1 MDRIDIKHLSVALG
15 VAIGAIALYTA
26 TPGLAQYYPYYSF
39 FNPMSSYYESEDDV
53 GLVETIARH
62 EGLGT
67 FAKALREAGLSGE
80 LAGETYTVLAP
91 TDDAFADLPPAI
103 RDDLLKPGNRQI
115 LQEILNYHLVAGR
128 ITREQVESGELVT
141 LQGDTVRIGGDPE
154 AAQLKLNDANADR
167 LPIPGPNDSVIVTI
181 DRVLLPPGLVPL
193 GATASDSGTGGR
205 GSSSGTTD
213 NSTTTAAADPPA
225 PPRTQTQFICSRG
238 ADDLPTTYAV
248 TPRGRVPVV
257 KWYSDYFS
265 GSGYTPEQRCQEVSA
280 RFQNF
285 YRLGW
290 LNYITHGVVNRQ
302 NVICVADQRG
312 TSCGGDRVLFTLKPG
327 SDPADTVQQLFN
339 VRTGA
344 SSPLFESE
352 DDAGVY
358 IDFRQFLDT
367 TPVETGTAPAPEP
380 EQLTAPADPAA
391 DGAIW

>member
-1 MDRIDIKHLSVALG
+1 MNIINIKHLSVVLG
-15 VAIGAIALYTA
+15 LAVGAIAMPMA
-26 TPGLAQYYPYYSF
+26 APAWAQYYPYYSF
-39 FNPMSSYYESEDDV
+39 FNPMSSYYESEEDL
-53 GLVETIARH
+53 GLVETIAQQEQLR
-62 EGLGT
+62 T
-67 FAKALREAGLSGE
+67 FAKALREAGLSRE
-80 LAGETYTVLAP
+80 LAGQTYTILAP
-91 TDDAFADLPPAI
+91 TDDAFANLPPAI
-103 RDDLLKPGNRQI
+103 RDDLLQPKNRQI

-128 ITREQVESGELVT
+128 ITREQVESGEILT
-141 LQGDTVRIGGDPE
+141 RQGNTVRIGGDPE
-154 AAQLKLNDANADR
+154 AAQLMLNDANADR

-193 GATASDSGTGGR
+193 GATTSDSGTAGG

-213 NSTTTAAADPPA
+213 NSSVTAVAEPPA
-225 PPRTQTQFICSRG
+225 VSPTQFICDRG
-238 ADDLPTTYAV
+238 TDNLFTTYAV

-265 GSGYTPEQRCQEVSA
+265 DSGYTPEQRCRAVSA

-290 LNYITHGVVNRQ
+290 LNYITHGIVNRQ
-302 NVICVADQRG
+302 NVICVANDRG
-312 TSCGGDRVLFTLKPG
+312 MPCGGDRVLFTLKPG
-327 SDPADTVQQLFN
+327 SDPADTVQRLFD

-352 DDAGVY
+352 DDTGVY

-380 EQLTAPADPAA
+380 EQLTTPADPTP
-391 DGAIW
+391 GGGIW

>member
-1 MDRIDIKHLSVALG
+1 MNMINIKHLSVALG
-15 VAIGAIALYTA
+15 AAIGAIALYTA
-26 TPGLAQYYPYYSF
+26 TPAPAQYYPYYSF
-39 FNPMSSYYESEDDV
+39 FNPMSSDYESEDDL
-53 GLVETIARH
+53 GLVETIARQ
-62 EGLGT
+62 ERLGT
-67 FAKALREAGLSGE
+67 FAQALREAGLSRE
-80 LAGETYTVLAP
+80 LAGKTHTVLAP

-103 RDDLLKPGNRQI
+103 RDDLLKPENRQI

-193 GATASDSGTGGR
+193 GATASDSGTAGGEP
-205 GSSSGTTD
+205 SQGTTD
-213 NSTTTAAADPPA
+213 NSSTPADPPA
-225 PPRTQTQFICSRG
+225 PAGTQTQFICSRG

-257 KWYSDYFS
+257 KWYSDHFS
-265 GSGYTPEQRCQEVSA
+265 GSGYTPEQRCRAVSA
-280 RFQNF
+280 RFQTF
-285 YRLGW
+285 YRLGQ

-302 NVICVADQRG
+302 NVICVADERG
-312 TSCGGDRVLFTLKPG
+312 MPCGGDRVLFTLKPG
-327 SDPADTVQQLFN
+327 SDPADTVQRLFDL
-339 VRTGA
+339 RTGA

-367 TPVETGTAPAPEP
+367 TPVETGTAPAPKP
-380 EQLTAPADPAA
+380 EPAA

>member
-1 MDRIDIKHLSVALG
+1 MNIINIKHLSVVLG
-15 VAIGAIALYTA
+15 LAVGAIAVQVVA
-26 TPGLAQYYPYYSF
+26 PAWAQYYPYYSF
-39 FNPMSSYYESEDDV
+39 FNPMSSYYESEEDL
-53 GLVETIARH
+53 GLVETIAQQEQLR
-62 EGLGT
+62 T
-67 FAKALREAGLSGE
+67 FAKALREAGLSRE
-80 LAGETYTVLAP
+80 LAGQTYTILAP
-91 TDDAFADLPPAI
+91 TDDAFANLPPAI
-103 RDDLLKPGNRQI
+103 RDDLLQPKNRQI

-128 ITREQVESGELVT
+128 ITREQVESGEILT
-141 LQGDTVRIGGDPE
+141 RQGNTVRIGGDPE
-154 AAQLKLNDANADR
+154 AAQLMLNDANADR

-193 GATASDSGTGGR
+193 GATTSDSGTAGG

-213 NSTTTAAADPPA
+213 NSSVTAVAEPPA
-225 PPRTQTQFICSRG
+225 VSPTQFICDRG
-238 ADDLPTTYAV
+238 TDNLFTTYAV

-265 GSGYTPEQRCQEVSA
+265 DSGYTPEQRCRAVSA

-290 LNYITHGVVNRQ
+290 LNYITHGIVNRQ
-302 NVICVADQRG
+302 NVICVANDRG
-312 TSCGGDRVLFTLKPG
+312 MPCGGDRVLFTLKPG
-327 SDPADTVQQLFN
+327 SDPADTVQRLFD

-352 DDAGVY
+352 DDTGVY

-380 EQLTAPADPAA
+380 EQLTTPADPTP
-391 DGAIW
+391 GGGIW